1 MITEICG
8 TTPDA
13 STLRWKTSAYPASE
27 ATPSWIRAPPES
39 LRPITGAPSST
50 ARSIT
55 LQIFSACASESAP
68 PKTVKSCEKTK
79 TRRPFT
85 VPWPVTTPSPAGR
98 LSCIPK
104 STQRCVF
111 SMSNSRNEPSSR
123 RSASRS
129 RAVSLPLPCC
139 LSIRVC
145 PPPSSADASR
155 SSSRARTLSALRCA
169 GGRKSSPPPSASA
182 VLSRRRASGAARRTR
197 GVAERERR
205 ASGVKF
211 RRSMADEVC
220 MRVGG
225 GEARRSRREAHPELY
240 GRSYVYIGEHHDQLK
255 PALFHSRY
263 GRRRRR
269 RRRRRRVHR

>member
-1 MITEICG
+1 MMTEICG

-129 RAVSLPLPCC
+129 RAVSFPLPCC
-139 LSIRVC
+139 LSIRAC

-155 SSSRARTLSALRCA
+155 SSSRARTLSALSCA
-169 GGRKSSPPPSASA
+169 RGFRSSSPPSASA
-182 VLSRRRASGAARRTR
+182 VLSRRRARGAAR
-197 GVAERERR
+197 GRR
-205 ASGVKF
+205 ASGVNF
-211 RRSMADEVC
+211 AGAWRRCGRPAVRGRGGTDARRTASSRSMVRDSLPGP
-220 MRVGG
+220 RHSG
-225 GEARRSRREAHPELY
+225 ARPTWRRCSR
-240 GRSYVYIGEHHDQLK
+240 
-255 PALFHSRY
+255 PAPT
-263 GRRRRR
+263 
-269 RRRRRRVHR
+269 